1 MKAKRIITFLL
12 AATLIFSS
20 LTFAASAEDT
30 ASNTAEVTLRTLEG
44 TTAVKSFD
52 VGDTFMVYTYMNTV
66 SVDDG
71 KLSSVRGEQYF
82 NEDVLSISA
91 EYITEDEPVSDDT
104 VFPVMGES
112 AYGNTDGNAFYFVG
126 SKSSSFIFDNDDCKL
141 VVTEYTVKAPGQ
153 AEIYTEMYTLAKSDK
168 ALTKIIDKGVVQDGY
183 SVGIYSLF
191 SDMDA
196 HSHALTTVNE
206 EAPTQTADGHS
217 AYKYCAECG
226 GIFDDSGDR
235 LDLNSTVIEHQYVV
249 GNQIT
254 LKDEIGIYFYLY
266 VPDYFGS
273 DLDVTFTWGNRTAE
287 GTLRTTSSYGA
298 NYRTICYVSA
308 RCMTDSVHMSL
319 TSGENEILS
328 YDYRVVDYAQTAA
341 ELFSDRTDLK
351 DLLCSML
358 NYGGAVQRYAKYKT
372 DDPADNYIS
381 LVNSEWTAPVA
392 PASLDDNDTDIN
404 TSSLDDYGVKFE
416 GTILKTTSK
425 AEIEL
430 FFTVTDSELFNN
442 TSVQIGGK
450 NYCFTDYNGGR
461 YKLITITGISAKNI
475 FDPYTLTFTNGSN
488 TLDTVYSAKNYYN
501 RILNDDTYSEQAI
514 DALKAM
520 YIYSESAKAVLS

>member
-1 MKAKRIITFLL
+1 MKAKRMITFLL
-12 AATLIFSS
+12 AAALIFSS

-30 ASNTAEVTLRTLEG
+30 ASDTAEITLRTLEG
-44 TTAVKSFD
+44 ITAVKSFE
-52 VGDTFMVYTYMNTV
+52 VGDTFTVYTYLNTG

-82 NEDVLSISA
+82 NKDVLSI
-91 EYITEDEPVSDDT
+91 EEDVSDEKI
-104 VFPVMGES
+104 FPVMGEN

-126 SKSSSFIFDNDDCKL
+126 SKSSSFVFDNDSCKL
-141 VVTEYTVKAPGQ
+141 VVTEYTVKASGK
-153 AEIYTEMYTLAKSDK
+153 AEIYTEMYTLAKSDN
-168 ALTKIIDKGVVQDGY
+168 ALTKIIDKGVVQGGY

-191 SDMDA
+191 SDMDT
-196 HSHALTTVNE
+196 HSHELTTVSE

-226 GIFDDSGDR
+226 GIFDDNCDR
-235 LDLNSTVIEHQYVV
+235 LDLNSKVIEHQYVV
-249 GNQIT
+249 GNQVT

-266 VPDYFGS
+266 VPDYFNS
-273 DLDVTFTWGNRTAE
+273 DMDVTFTWGNQTAE
-287 GTLRTTSSYGA
+287 GTLRKTSSYGA

-328 YDYRVVDYAQTAA
+328 YDYRVVDYARTAA

-351 DLLCSML
+351 NLLCSML

-372 DDPADNYIS
+372 DDPANNYIS
-381 LVNSEWTAPVA
+381 LVNSEWTAPEA
-392 PASLDDNDTDIN
+392 PESLDDNDTNI
-404 TSSLDDYGVKFE
+404 TKASLDDYGVIFE
-416 GTILKTTSK
+416 GTVLKTTSK

-430 FFTVTDSELFNN
+430 FFTVTNSDLFNN
-442 TSVQIGGK
+442 TSVMIGDK
-450 NYCFTDYNGGR
+450 NYSFTDYNGGR

-475 FDPYTLTFTNGSN
+475 FDPYTLKFTNGSN
-488 TLDTVYSAKNYYN
+488 SLDAVYSAKNYYN
-501 RILNDDTYSEQAI
+501 RILNGDTYSEQAI
-514 DALKAM
+514 EALKAM